1 MHEGDVSPLVFP
13 NRPAA
18 HDVHEPWPPT
28 LYVPGRHID
37 VVALMDPATHACPAA
52 QLPLHVA
59 DDSPGSAPYRPAAH
73 TVHDAAAVSEYLPA
87 AHIDAVALVDPA
99 AHAYPA
105 AQLPLHTGD
114 DRPGTAPY
122 RPAAHKMHD
131 AAPTSEYLPAAH
143 KDAVALVDPA
153 AHAYPAVQLPLH
165 AGDERPGTAPYRPAA
180 HAAVH
185 AADVSRVPFPN
196 RPAGQSTHCPAPD
209 RLYRPTPHI
218 AAVAV
223 VDPAT
228 HAYPAAQLPLQ
239 VSIDMPVA
247 DP

>member
-1 MHEGDVSPLVFP
+1 VHEGDVSPLVFP

-18 HDVHEPWPPT
+18 HDVHALWPRT
-28 LYVPGRHID
+28 LYVPGRQID
-37 VVALMDPATHACPAA
+37 AVALMDPTAHAYPAE
-52 QLPLHVA
+52 QLPLHAA
-59 DDSPGSAPYRPAAH
+59 DDRPGSAPYRPAAH
-73 TVHDAAAVSEYLPA
+73 SVHDVAPA
-87 AHIDAVALVDPA
+87 
-99 AHAYPA
+99 
-105 AQLPLHTGD
+105 
-114 DRPGTAPY
+114 
-122 RPAAHKMHD
+122 
-131 AAPTSEYLPAAH
+131 SEYLPAAH

-153 AHAYPAVQLPLH
+153 AHSYPAVQLPLH
-165 AGDERPGTAPYRPAA
+165 AGDDRPGTAPYRPAA

-209 RLYRPTPHI
+209 RLYWPTPHI